1 MIYNTGNSF
10 EARLGVGEMG
20 ELDKRIEELILILLQ
35 LVDTHGRQDSL
46 PRAIRMKMEGR
57 SEGRRAMKVQ
67 K

>member
-1 MIYNTGNSF
+1 
-10 EARLGVGEMG
+10 MG